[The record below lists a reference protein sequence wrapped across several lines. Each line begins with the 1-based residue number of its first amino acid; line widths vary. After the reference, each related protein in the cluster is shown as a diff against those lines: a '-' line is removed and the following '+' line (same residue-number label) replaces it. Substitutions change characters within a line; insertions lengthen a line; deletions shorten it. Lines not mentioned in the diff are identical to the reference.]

1 MMLRAVLLSALL
13 ATPALAH
20 DPHPPAATPP
30 AATGQALPLALGGPF
45 RLTDQHGNLRTEVD
59 PEGRLQ
65 LLFFGYAACKAICT
79 VALPQMA
86 SLTQR
91 LRARGIPIR
100 PIMVT
105 VDPER
110 DTPDVM
116 ARTLGALDPD
126 FLGLTGSPEA
136 LAAIY
141 RNFAVDNSVVFT
153 EPSGQPVYAHGSL
166 LYVIDRKGKFLTL
179 IPPVLSDDRAEQ
191 IIAAFAPQG

>member
-1 MMLRAVLLSALL
+1 MTLRAALLSVLL

-20 DPHPPAATPP
+20 DTLPPPNPLP
-30 AATGQALPLALGGPF
+30 AVTGQALPLPLGGPF
-45 RLTDQHGNLRTEVD
+45 SLTDQHGNPRTEVD

-65 LLFFGYAACKAICT
+65 LLFFGYAACEAICT

-86 SLTQR
+86 GLTQR

-110 DTPDVM
+110 DTPQVM
-116 ARTLGALDPD
+116 ARVLGALDPD
-126 FLGLTGSPEA
+126 FVGLTGSPEA
-136 LAAIY
+136 LAATY
-141 RNFAVDNSVVFT
+141 RSFSVDNSVVFT
-153 EPSGQPVYAHGSL
+153 NPSGQPVYAHGGL
-166 LYVIDRKGKFLTL
+166 LYVLDGKGKFLTL